1 MAECSK
7 PPSDDRCRYSED
19 SARMAVKQVFAV
31 MGVDIDD
38 PKEVE
43 EFRKDLRFSQD
54 LRKARDKGVV
64 AVAVALSLSI
74 LGFVAAGIIDKLRLH
89 Q

>member
-7 PPSDDRCRYSED
+7 PPSDDRCKYSDE
-19 SARMAVKQVFAV
+19 SAKMAVKQVFAILGIDV
-31 MGVDIDD
+31 DD
-38 PKEVE
+38 PEKVE
-43 EFRKDLRFSQD
+43 EFRKDLRFGQD

-74 LGFVAAGIIDKLRLH
+74 LGFVAAGIIDKLRLN